1 MAEAIDTEEEIMADE
16 LGCSIAIARKVILK
30 MREARDNHA
39 GSSRELFA
47 MVISKLLE
55 SSNTRVSLHGL
66 ACAGGLDEL
75 NGFRSQAEIARELGC
90 TRALVSH
97 YTTSWAD
104 YLSGKEAK
112 FTITKFR
119 KSEESREVFKS
130 TATDPFTA
138 EKNAALKRFREQNP
152 HLSGSA
158 NQKPGFN
165 SMQRQIGENPN
176 EIYN

>member
-1 MAEAIDTEEEIMADE
+1 
-16 LGCSIAIARKVILK
+16 
-30 MREARDNHA
+30 
-39 GSSRELFA
+39 

-97 YTTSWAD
+97 YTTAWTD
-104 YLSGKEAK
+104 YMSGKDGK
-112 FTITKFR
+112 FTVTKYR
-119 KSEESREVFKS
+119 KSEESREVFKR

-138 EKNAALKRFREQNP
+138 AKEAAIKKHKQHN
-152 HLSGSA
+152 
-158 NQKPGFN
+158 NN
-165 SMQRQIGENPN
+165 
-176 EIYN
+176 

>member
-1 MAEAIDTEEEIMADE
+1 MISCTPQAAFRAWQNDAITNAYTPDMAEAIDSEEEVMADE
-16 LGCSIAIARKVILK
+16 LGCSIEVARRVLIR
-30 MREARDNHA
+30 MRHERDNHA

-47 MVISKLLE
+47 RVISKLLE

-90 TRALVSH
+90 TRANVSH
-97 YTTSWAD
+97 YTTAWAD

-112 FTITKFR
+112 FTVTKYR
-119 KSEESREVFKS
+119 KSEESRQVFKQ

-138 EKNAALKRFREQNP
+138 ARQAAI
-152 HLSGSA
+152 
-158 NQKPGFN
+158 
-165 SMQRQIGENPN
+165 QRRKQQINN
-176 EIYN
+176 N